1 MQSIKDVAPGFSIT
15 DVSNEGVIE
24 AIEKGNVVGVQ
35 WHPEAL
41 KDIDFFSR
49 HL

>member
-24 AIEKGNVVGVQ
+24 AIEKGNIVEYNGI
-35 WHPEAL
+35 L
-41 KDIDFFSR
+41 K
-49 HL
+49 H